1 MKTINTK
8 IINALYRCFQ
18 IGFAL
23 HILAVGFNFYNHF
36 SRGFMITSQV
46 KVSTGNFRD
55 RVNFD
60 TIVRQEPQS
69 KAMITQSN
77 EAHAAMLFDKMYPDA
92 MGIALISVLQS
103 LIWLSFTYLLM
114 LIFKSLKKN
123 DIFENS
129 NIIRLR
135 LIALIVGASP
145 LLHLAKNILFAE
157 VWKEQVSLKRH
168 YVNFQYDYSLLS
180 GCLYMILILVLV
192 EILRYG
198 MSIKSENDLTV

>member
-1 MKTINTK
+1 MKIINTK
-8 IINALYRCFQ
+8 IINVLYRCFQ

-23 HILAVGFNFYNHF
+23 HLFGVGFNLYYHF
-36 SRGFMITSQV
+36 SKGFGITSQV
-46 KVSTGNFRD
+46 KVSTGNFQD

-60 TIVRQEPQS
+60 TIIRQEPGSQ
-69 KAMITQSN
+69 AMITQSN
-77 EAHAAMLFDKMYPDA
+77 EAHAAIVFDKMNPGA
-92 MGIALISVLQS
+92 MGIACIAFLQS
-103 LIWLSFTYLLM
+103 VIWLGFTYLL
-114 LIFKSLKKN
+114 LLVFKSLKKN

-129 NIIRLR
+129 NMIRLR

-157 VWKEQVSLKRH
+157 VFKEQVSLKRH
-168 YVNFQYDYSLLS
+168 YINFQYDYSLLS

-192 EILRYG
+192 EIFRYG